1 MKMSKAGKL
10 AIVALGLGVVNVV
23 VNAIV
28 VKKLHDHHGINE
40 YLLGK
45 SEAQDDVIDSIYH
58 RMVND
63 TTSIPHHKIDM
74 KSLMKDFPLDAED
87 DTDDEDDLYEE
98 DDD

>member
-1 MKMSKAGKL
+1 MSKAGKL
-10 AIVALGLGVVNVV
+10 AIVALGLGVANVV

-58 RMVND
+58 RMVDD
-63 TTSIPHHKIDM
+63 TTSIPYPKFGM
-74 KSLMKDFPLDAED
+74 KDLMKDFPLDTED
-87 DTDDEDDLYEE
+87 DTDDDEDDLYEE

>member
-10 AIVALGLGVVNVV
+10 AIVALGLGVANVV

-28 VKKLHDHHGINE
+28 VKKLHDQHGINE

-58 RMVND
+58 RMD
-63 TTSIPHHKIDM
+63 RR
-74 KSLMKDFPLDAED
+74 
-87 DTDDEDDLYEE
+87 
-98 DDD
+98 

>member
-1 MKMSKAGKL
+1 MSKAGKL
-10 AIVALGLGVVNVV
+10 AIVALGLGVANVV

-45 SEAQDDVIDSIYH
+45 SEAQDDVIDSIYE
-58 RMVND
+58 RIVD
-63 TTSIPHHKIDM
+63 DATATPYPKFGM
-74 KSLMKDFPLDAED
+74 KDLMKDFPLDTED